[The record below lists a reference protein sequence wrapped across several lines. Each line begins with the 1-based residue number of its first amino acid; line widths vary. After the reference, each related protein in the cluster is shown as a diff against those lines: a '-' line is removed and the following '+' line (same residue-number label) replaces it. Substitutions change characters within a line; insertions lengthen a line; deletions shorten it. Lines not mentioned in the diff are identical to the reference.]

1 MSTHNEVTIKHKA
14 LVEEICKP
22 GTEILS
28 TMDSHKAELM
38 HCAFGIGGEAGE
50 LMDAV
55 KKSIAYNKPL
65 DLENVKEEL
74 GDIEFYMERLRSVLG
89 LSRTEVL
96 IYNYEKLRRR
106 YPEGYSDKHAQ
117 ERLDKQ

>member
-1 MSTHNEVTIKHKA
+1 MSAANEVRLKHKA
-14 LVEEICKP
+14 LVAEICKP
-22 GTEILS
+22 GKEILQ
-28 TMDSHKAELM
+28 TMDVQKAELM
-38 HCAFGIGGEAGE
+38 HCVFGIGGEAGE

-89 LSRTEVL
+89 ISRSEVL
-96 IYNYEKLRRR
+96 IYNYEKLRKR
-106 YPEGYSDKHAQ
+106 YPIGYSDKHAQ
-117 ERLDKQ
+117 ERLDKK